1 VNGNELNVIGYVR
14 VSTEEQG
21 RTGVGL
27 EAQRSLI
34 RAECQR
40 RGWELVRFAEDV
52 ASGKTTSGRHGLAD
66 AITEIEHGDA
76 EALVAAKLDRVS
88 RSALDFANLAD
99 RAKRKHW
106 ALVVLDLGVDMTTP
120 VGEMIAGVLSYMAQ
134 FERRLIGQ
142 RTMDALAVKRAQG
155 VKLGQP
161 RQPVDPVV
169 MSRIRTERAAG
180 HTLTTIADGLNEDGL
195 LRADGVRWR
204 QAQVGRVLSYD
215 DPPSWPAAHQPVPVP
230 QPHPPCDRCSRRA
243 VAKVG
248 GERLCKAHHE
258 ALLRK
263 EHMP

>member
-1 VNGNELNVIGYVR
+1 VNGKELNVIGYVR

-34 RAECQR
+34 RGECER
-40 RGWELVRFAEDV
+40 RGWELMRFAEDV
-52 ASGKTTSGRHGLAD
+52 ASGKTTNGRHGLAD

-76 EALVAAKLDRVS
+76 QALVAAKLDRVS

-142 RTMDALAVKRAQG
+142 RTQDALAVKQAQG

-161 RQPVDPVV
+161 RQHVDPVV
-169 MSRIRTERAAG
+169 MSRIRRERAAG
-180 HTLTTIADGLNEDGL
+180 HTLTAIADGLNADGL
-195 LRADGVRWR
+195 LRANGC
-204 QAQVGRVLSYD
+204 AGGRLRS
-215 DPPSWPAAHQPVPVP
+215 
-230 QPHPPCDRCSRRA
+230 A
-243 VAKVG
+243 VS
-248 GERLCKAHHE
+248 
-258 ALLRK
+258 
-263 EHMP
+263 